1 MYIFIHIFQIK
12 IVMELSCSVQPYAWG
27 KLGRASKVAALAGKA
42 CQDFAVD
49 EGTTYAELWM
59 GTHPNGP
66 SKLTD
71 TGELLSDY
79 IAKSPE
85 ALGAKIREKF
95 GDQLPY
101 LFKVLSVNKAL
112 SIQAHPN
119 KTHAEQ
125 LHAERPN
132 IYKDPNHKPEIAIAL
147 TDFEGL
153 CGFRPLSEIQD
164 FLKKIP
170 ELKAAVGDTSDALI
184 SAEESDYQAQLKN
197 CFEGLMLCDKEKLE
211 KQLQELSSR
220 LSSATDETS
229 SLFNR
234 LYGQYPGDV
243 GCFVIYFLNH
253 LSLSPGQSMFLGPN
267 VPHAYLSGDCVE
279 CMANS
284 DNVVRAGLTPKLID
298 VPTLVSMLDYTC
310 SPAEARKFSPLDG
323 ATDTCQEFDPPVPD
337 FSVARFAVPGGANNY
352 SLPRRESAS
361 IILVVEGG
369 GKYLASHQVT
379 NKGGLTVV
387 EPFATADISAGSV
400 LFLPADKVLEVF
412 PEDCSSLVFFQ
423 AYCNL

>member
-1 MYIFIHIFQIK
+1 
-12 IVMELSCSVQPYAWG
+12 MELFCSVQPYAWG
-27 KLGRASKVAALAGKA
+27 KVGSDSMVAKLAGKA
-42 CQDFAVD
+42 CQDFSVSQDSA
-49 EGTTYAELWM
+49 YAELWM

-66 SKLTD
+66 SKLTE
-71 TGELLSDY
+71 TGELLSEY
-79 IAKSPE
+79 IAKHPE
-85 ALGAKIREKF
+85 VLGAKIREKF

-132 IYKDPNHKPEIAIAL
+132 IYKDPNHKPEIAVAL
-147 TDFEGL
+147 TDFVGL
-153 CGFRPLSEIQD
+153 CGFRPLSEIQN
-164 FLKKIP
+164 FLATVP
-170 ELKAAVGDTSDALI
+170 ELKTAIGDKSDALI
-184 SAEESDYQAQLKN
+184 SAGETGYKDALKD
-197 CFEGLMLCDKEKLE
+197 CFESLMVCDQEVLKKEL
-211 KQLQELSSR
+211 LTLSSR
-220 LSSATDETS
+220 LSSANDETS
-229 SLFNR
+229 SLFNK
-234 LYGQYPGDV
+234 LYSQYPGDV

-253 LSLSPGQSMFLGPN
+253 LRLSPGQSMFLGPN
-267 VPHAYLSGDCVE
+267 VPHAYLSGDCIE

-310 SPAEARKFSPLDG
+310 AEAESRKFSPSAG
-323 ATDTCQEFDPPVPD
+323 STDTCQEFDPPVPD
-337 FSVARFAVPGGANNY
+337 FSVARYEVPGDANNY
-352 SLPRRESAS
+352 SLNKRDSAS
-361 IILVVEGG
+361 IILVTEGS
-369 GKYLASHQVT
+369 GKYLASHEVT

-412 PEDCSSLVFFQ
+412 PEDCPELVFFQ

>member
-1 MYIFIHIFQIK
+1 M
-12 IVMELSCSVQPYAWG
+12 
-27 KLGRASKVAALAGKA
+27 VAKLAGKA
-42 CQDFAVD
+42 CQDFAVSQD
-49 EGTTYAELWM
+49 SAYAELWM

-66 SKLTD
+66 SKLTE
-71 TGELLSDY
+71 TGELLSEY
-79 IAKSPE
+79 IAKHPE

-132 IYKDPNHKPEIAIAL
+132 IYKDPNHKPEIAVAL

-153 CGFRPLSEIQD
+153 CGFRPLAEIQN
-164 FLKKIP
+164 FLATVP
-170 ELKAAVGDTSDALI
+170 ELKTAIGDKSEALI
-184 SAEESDYQAQLKN
+184 SAKETSYKDALKD
-197 CFEGLMLCDKEKLE
+197 CFESLMVCDQEVLKKEL
-211 KQLQELSSR
+211 LTLSSR
-220 LSSATDETS
+220 LSSANDETS
-229 SLFNR
+229 SLFNK
-234 LYGQYPGDV
+234 LYSQYPGDV

-253 LSLSPGQSMFLGPN
+253 LRLSPGQSMFLGPN
-267 VPHAYLSGDCVE
+267 VPHAYLSGDCIE

-310 SPAEARKFSPLDG
+310 GEAESRKFSPSTES
-323 ATDTCQEFDPPVPD
+323 TDTCQEFDPPVPD
-337 FSVARFAVPGGANNY
+337 FSVARYEVPGDANNY
-352 SLPRRESAS
+352 SLNKRDSAS
-361 IILVVEGG
+361 IILVTEGS
-369 GKYLASHQVT
+369 GKYLASHEVT

-400 LFLPADKVLEVF
+400 LFLPAGKVLEVF
-412 PEDCSSLVFFQ
+412 PEDCPTLVFFQ